1 MEKRIPWVVFQ
12 KNVNKSISPSIYFS
26 KPIYN
31 LFTIPYRMFIVE
43 SPFKYPFHFPTS
55 GQLKSSLSK
64 YHSQPKDGFYETSTA
79 REQIA
84 TNNGFCLWQQLV
96 LTALHDQWVL
106 EFTPPYFFFSS
117 SANLTAKVQVRNKI
131 PYSEFPFRTSS
142 LLLHRAKQLSCMM
155 KVSLA
160 NVSGSHLKREFTILA
175 ISLFFPETFH

>member
-64 YHSQPKDGFYETSTA
+64 YHSQPNDGFYETSTA

-106 EFTPPYFFFSS
+106 EFTPPYFFFFKCKPHSQS
-117 SANLTAKVQVRNKI
+117 PSEKQDSLQRI
-131 PYSEFPFRTSS
+131 PFQD
-142 LLLHRAKQLSCMM
+142 K
-155 KVSLA
+155 LA
-160 NVSGSHLKREFTILA
+160 LA
-175 ISLFFPETFH
+175 SQGKATFMYDESQFG